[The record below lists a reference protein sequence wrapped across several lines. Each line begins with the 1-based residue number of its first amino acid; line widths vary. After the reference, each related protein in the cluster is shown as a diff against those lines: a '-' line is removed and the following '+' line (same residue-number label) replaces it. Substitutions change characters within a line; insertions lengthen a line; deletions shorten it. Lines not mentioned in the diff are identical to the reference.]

1 MTSLTQ
7 VAITARKSIRYIIL
21 FVVFL
26 TIGRILF
33 GFAVTT
39 YLRIFPPGPPPP
51 TVKFGKLP
59 PISFPAGHE
68 PVKLTFVLETA
79 TGTLPTNISTQ
90 AKVYF
95 MPKLNPNLLALD
107 NAKSKAQQLGYDDKE
122 PIAESDSVY
131 KFTFQN
137 VPTIMRMNIITG
149 TFSISYDLSADR
161 SAISN
166 RPPAAEVAAE
176 SFRDYLTSAN
186 SLPADLSGPMIPN
199 YLKLESGSLAKVLA
213 LSEADVT
220 KVNLFRKDYDKL
232 PSLSADPK
240 KANVWGI
247 IGGIQQKGR
256 QVIAAEYHYYPVD
269 ETQFST
275 YPIISPEEAYQRLQN
290 GQSFIASMGQYKEG
304 DSLKIR
310 KIYLAYFDPDTPSD
324 FFQPIYVF
332 DSGEN
337 DPENSFIGYVS
348 AVSPSYIIGN

>member
-1 MTSLTQ
+1 MSSLTS

-21 FVVFL
+21 FIVFL

-33 GFAVTT
+33 GVAVTT
-39 YLRIFPPGPPPP
+39 YLRVFPPGPPPP

-59 PISFPAGHE
+59 AINFPSKGE
-68 PVKLTFVLETA
+68 PAKLNFALETA
-79 TGTLPTNISTQ
+79 TGALPTNISTQ

-107 NAKSKAQQLGYDDKE
+107 NAKSKAQQMGYDDTA
-122 PIAESDSVY
+122 PIAQSDTLY
-131 KFTFQN
+131 KFEFKS
-137 VPTIMRMNIITG
+137 VPTTLEMNIITG

-161 SAISN
+161 TAIDN

-176 SFRDYLTSAN
+176 YFRDYLTSAT
-186 SLPADLSGPMIPN
+186 SLPTDLSGPMIPS
-199 YLKLESGSLAKVLA
+199 YFKLDSGSLTKVLA

-220 KVNLFRKDYDKL
+220 KVSLFRKDYDKL

-247 IGGIQQKGR
+247 IGGNQQKGR
-256 QVIAAEYHYYPVD
+256 QVIAAEFHYFPVD

-275 YPIISPEEAYQRLQN
+275 YPIITPDEAYQKLQS
-290 GQSFIASMGQYKEG
+290 GQSFVASMGQYKDG
-304 DSLKIR
+304 DNLKIR
-310 KIYLAYFDPDTPSD
+310 KVYLAYFDPASPSD

-332 DSGEN
+332 DSMEN
-337 DPENSFIGYVS
+337 DPENSFVAYVP
-348 AVSPSYIIGN
+348 AVSPNYIAGN